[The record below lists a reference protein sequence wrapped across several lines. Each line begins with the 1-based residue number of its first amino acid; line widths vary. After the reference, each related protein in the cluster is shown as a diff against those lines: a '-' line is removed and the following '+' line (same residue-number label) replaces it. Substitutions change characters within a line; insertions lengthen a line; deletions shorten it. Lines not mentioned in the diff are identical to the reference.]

1 MPHSIDPDRIR
12 VACDDRH
19 VVANAGLLWPITLA
33 RRLELKEAVEKHLCL
48 GDTAGRAN
56 VGDKYMTLAASALI
70 GGDCINDAA
79 VLGSGDTA
87 KVLSFRVK
95 APSTLGT
102 FLRGHN
108 WGNVRQLDRVSRILL
123 RRAWDADAGA
133 GDRPLTIDIDST
145 VCQTYGAA
153 QGRRPPPRL
162 QRPTRLPP
170 AAGGGRRVGRGAL
183 RPPALW
189 IRQHRPGRRPFPD
202 RDDLEG
208 ALGRRLRADNG
219 AGRLRVLFP

>member
-1 MPHSIDPDRIR
+1 MPHPIDPDRIR

-19 VVANAGLLWPITLA
+19 VMANAGLLWPITLA

-87 KVLSFRVK
+87 KVLGFRVK

-108 WGNVRQLDRVSRILL
+108 WGNVRWVGQGEPNSAAARLGRRRRPRRPAAHHRYRLDRVPNL
-123 RRAWDADAGA
+123 R
-133 GDRPLTIDIDST
+133 
-145 VCQTYGAA
+145 AA

-189 IRQHRPGRRPFPD
+189 IRQHRPGRRPFP
-202 RDDLEG
+202 
-208 ALGRRLRADNG
+208 
-219 AGRLRVLFP
+219 